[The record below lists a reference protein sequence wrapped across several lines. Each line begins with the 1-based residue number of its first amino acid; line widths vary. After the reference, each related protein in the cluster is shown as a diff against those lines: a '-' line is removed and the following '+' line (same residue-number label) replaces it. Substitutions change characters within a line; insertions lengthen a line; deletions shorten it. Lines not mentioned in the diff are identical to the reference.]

1 MLRPET
7 VESYFYM
14 WRLTGD
20 QKYREWGWEVVQ
32 VSVLANEQDNITM
45 GGYSNVYST
54 LCTYMLC
61 LVL

>member
-32 VSVLANEQDNITM
+32 VSVLANEQDNIAM
-45 GGYSNVYST
+45 GYT
-54 LCTYMLC
+54 
-61 LVL
+61 